1 MKILLTNDDGIQG
14 EGIQVLAA
22 ALRGR
27 GHEVFIVA
35 PKENNSAV
43 SHKIHM
49 RVAMSLEKRA
59 ENVYVLG
66 GTPADCVLVA
76 LHYLNYQPE
85 LVLSGINMGQ
95 NVGSDVIY
103 SGTVAGAIEGAQN
116 EIPSIAFSQYL
127 RTDFTAEETGAALK
141 RAAELAAEN
150 LADWAELAKKT
161 GAVNVNFPLREP
173 LGIRF
178 CKQAHTYYNTSYAMT
193 EDGLKMQFNPPVAA
207 SEGDIPSL
215 RAGYITFTPLKIDM
229 TDYEAL
235 EKWEKRS

>member
-1 MKILLTNDDGIQG
+1 MKILLTNDDGIEG
-14 EGIQVLAA
+14 EGLQVLAA

-27 GHEVFIVA
+27 GHEVFIAA

-49 RVAMSLEKRA
+49 RAAISLEKRA

-76 LHYLNYQPE
+76 LHYLKYQPE
-85 LVLSGINMGQ
+85 IVLSGVNMGQ

-103 SGTVAGAIEGAQN
+103 SGTVAGALEGAQN
-116 EIPSIAFSQYL
+116 KIPSIAFSQYL
-127 RTDFTAEETGAALK
+127 RDFTAEETSAALK

-150 LADWAELAKKT
+150 LAAWAELVKQT
-161 GAVNVNFPLREP
+161 GAVNVNFPPHEP
-173 LGIRF
+173 LGIKF

-193 EDGLKMQFNPPVAA
+193 KDGLKMQFNPPAPA

-215 RAGYITFTPLKIDM
+215 KAGYITFTPLKIDM
-229 TDYEAL
+229 TDYKTL
-235 EKWEKRS
+235 EKWDKGS